1 MLLWAF
7 SFRELSE
14 PQGKKHSIMR
24 WPKIMPNLC
33 GAVRALGQ
41 SAYGRALFVRTEPL
55 ARGNTLW
62 ARANGKK
69 AFSKANLQKVSS
81 GLLNFILRRP
91 QCKRFQVMS
100 LVTGP

>member
-14 PQGKKHSIMR
+14 SQGKKHSSMR

-33 GAVRALGQ
+33 GAGRALGQ
-41 SAYGRALFVRTEPL
+41 SAYGRALFVRTGPL
-55 ARGNTLW
+55 ARGNILC
-62 ARANGKK
+62 ARATGKK
-69 AFSKANLQKVSS
+69 AFSNANLQKVSS

-91 QCKRFQVMS
+91 QCKCLQVMS